1 MMKPE
6 AIMRCRL
13 VGTSFRLLPAQRLLV
28 MYAYASNV
36 EYATPMTIAS
46 VGGTYSLAPA
56 RAGARVQP
64 DGCNYCPGETLKM
77 SAQLQQPPNRSGPA
91 CVPLPPGL
99 ERLEGSKTLQP
110 MVIEPFERE
119 ADSRSEPDVLHSSA
133 ASTAD
138 TDAGEGRAA
147 AGAVPVP
154 VVGLGERALNPAEL
168 PTRGSAGHYLG
179 GCKPCAFVYKG
190 GCDSGYDC
198 QFCHL
203 CLPGEKIRRK
213 KELKQ
218 RRKAQKQS

>member
-1 MMKPE
+1 MKSE
-6 AIMRCRL
+6 AIMCCRL

-64 DGCNYCPGETLKM
+64 DGCNYNPGETLKM

-91 CVPLPPGL
+91 VPLPPGL
-99 ERLEGSKTLQP
+99 EGSKNLQP

-119 ADSRSEPDVLHSSA
+119 ADSRSEPDALHSSA

-147 AGAVPVP
+147 VGAVPVP
-154 VVGLGERALNPAEL
+154 VVGLGEREL
-168 PTRGSAGHYLG
+168 PTRGSAGHFLG
-179 GCKPCAFVYKG
+179 NCKPCAFVYKG